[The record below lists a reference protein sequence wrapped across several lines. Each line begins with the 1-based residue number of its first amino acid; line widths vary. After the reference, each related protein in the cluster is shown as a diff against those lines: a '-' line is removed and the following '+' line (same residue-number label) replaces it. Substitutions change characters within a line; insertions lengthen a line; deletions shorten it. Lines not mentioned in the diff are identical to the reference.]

1 MAKTD
6 KARARRGARGEAPL
20 DFTGLDPRPGDG
32 FCLLRVRVTP
42 KASRNEVIGVA
53 EGALRLRIH
62 APPVDGAANDETR
75 DYLAKLLG
83 RPRSSVSLERGASN
97 RDKVFRIEG
106 LAPADLASLLARRPA

>member
-1 MAKTD
+1 MAKAD
-6 KARARRGARGEAPL
+6 KGGARSTAPI
-20 DFTGLDPRPGDG
+20 DFTGLDPRTGDG

-53 EGALRLRIH
+53 EGALKLRIH

-75 DYLAKLLG
+75 DFLAKLLG

-106 LAPADLASLLARRPA
+106 LTPAELASALTGRPA